1 MRSDPLLSSQMHDS
15 ATVSAKTAAAVLFF
29 LLTTT
34 TALVAAPASTRPT
47 TSPSGDDSDP
57 IVSFVDFRGVTLEEA
72 IDQLR
77 DITRVNIIVN
87 WRVLE
92 AAGVPRTARVEF
104 RVTNLSL
111 KQLLVLA
118 AELASGR
125 NIEMSAD
132 TDNDVVVLRTEEDLE
147 LQSVVRVYDVRDL
160 IASDAALHAQRIAA
174 ASATIRAA
182 ITVAAAAA
190 GATPATAP
198 ATTQSAPTIDPQHE
212 QYLDSV
218 ERLKLVITETVDP
231 ASWRDAGGTAG
242 SIREFNGQLVVTQTP
257 VAHDRVAKL
266 LQDLRHK

>member
-1 MRSDPLLSSQMHDS
+1 MRSDLRSFSQLHVPARLGS
-15 ATVSAKTAAAVLFF
+15 AAAAAAVCFLFSATAS
-29 LLTTT
+29 LL
-34 TALVAAPASTRPT
+34 AAPGAATRPT
-47 TSPSGDDSDP
+47 TSPSGDDFDP

-72 IDQLR
+72 VDQLR
-77 DITRVNIIVN
+77 DITRVNIVVR
-87 WRVLE
+87 WQSLE
-92 AAGVPRTARVEF
+92 AAGVRRTARVEF

-125 NIEMSAD
+125 NVEMSAE
-132 TDNDVVVLRTEEDLE
+132 TDNDVVVVRTQEELE
-147 LQSVVRVYDVRDL
+147 LQSVLRVYDVRDL
-160 IASDAALHAQRIAA
+160 IESDAALHAKRIAA

-182 ITVAAAAA
+182 ITAG

-198 ATTQSAPTIDPQHE
+198 ATTQSVPTIHPQHE

-218 ERLKLVITETVDP
+218 ERLKLIITETVDP
-231 ASWRDAGGTAG
+231 ASWRDAGGTVG

-257 VAHDRVAKL
+257 VAHDRIAKL